1 MRPTS
6 PTLLGTTL
14 AAALLAA
21 RANAEVVDTREID
34 QSIPVSAVVP
44 LVVIVRNVMG
54 SVRVTGHDRDS
65 VELHATETVRG
76 DLRAD
81 IDRAR
86 AELGL
91 VTEQEPGRIAFRVRR
106 TNEDKDCNCNNWGS
120 WDGYRVQYDIEVR
133 VPRSAAV
140 ELATV
145 NDGEVVA
152 EGVYG
157 TFKLSNVNGAVR
169 LTGARSGGS
178 VNTVN
183 GDVTVS
189 FERMP
194 GEATQFKT
202 VNGSLDV
209 TYPTTFAGSLD
220 FKTMNGDVYTDF
232 DVVAL
237 AEPATVERTNG
248 RGMFRMRSNHN
259 SAFRVGTGGER
270 HSFNT
275 LNGSIYVRKA
285 KS

>member
-34 QSIPVSAVVP
+34 QTIPVSASAP

-106 TNEDKDCNCNNWGS
+106 TADDKDCNCNWGN
-120 WDGYRVQYDIEVR
+120 WDGYRVQYDIEIK

-145 NDGEVVA
+145 NDGDVVA

-157 TFKLSNVNGAVR
+157 TFKLSNVNGPVR

-183 GDVTVS
+183 GDVTVT
-189 FERMP
+189 FERVP
-194 GEATQFKT
+194 GDATQFKT

-220 FKTMNGDVYTDF
+220 FKTMHGEVFTDF

-237 AEPATVERTNG
+237 DEPATVERGNG
-248 RGMFRMRSNHN
+248 RGLFRMRSNLS

>member
-21 RANAEVVDTREID
+21 RANAEVVDTREIE
-34 QSIPVSAVVP
+34 QAIPVSASAP
-44 LVVIVRNVMG
+44 LVVIVKNVTG
-54 SVRVTGHDRDS
+54 SVRLTGHDRDS

-86 AELGL
+86 AELSL

-106 TNEDKDCNCNNWGS
+106 IGDDQDCDCAFRQ
-120 WDGYRVQYDIEVR
+120 WDGYRVAYDIEVR
-133 VPRSAAV
+133 VPRAAAV

-145 NDGEVVA
+145 NDGEIVA

-157 TFKLSNVNGAVR
+157 AFTLSNVNGAVP

-178 VNTVN
+178 INTVN
-183 GDVTVS
+183 GDVTVT
-189 FERMP
+189 FERVP
-194 GEATQFKT
+194 ADATSFKT

-209 TYPTTFAGSLD
+209 TYPPTLAANLE

-232 DVVAL
+232 DVVTLDA
-237 AEPATVERTNG
+237 PATVERDNG
-248 RGMFRMRSNHN
+248 RGLFRMRSNRN
-259 SAFRVGTGGER
+259 SAFRVGAGGTR
-270 HSFNT
+270 HSFHT

>member
-21 RANAEVVDTREID
+21 RANAEVVDTREIE
-34 QSIPVSAVVP
+34 QTIPVSAAAP
-44 LVVIVRNVMG
+44 LVVIVKNVMG

-86 AELGL
+86 AAIELA
-91 VTEQEPGRIAFRVRR
+91 TEQEPGRVAFRVRR
-106 TNEDKDCNCNNWGS
+106 RGAEGDCDCRWQQ
-120 WDGYRVQYDIEVR
+120 WDGYRVEYDIEVR
-133 VPRSAAV
+133 VPRAAAIDI
-140 ELATV
+140 ATV
-145 NDGEVVA
+145 NDGEVTA
-152 EGVYG
+152 EGVHG
-157 TFKLSNVNGAVR
+157 DFTLANVNGAVR

-183 GDVTVS
+183 GDVTVT
-189 FERMP
+189 FERVP
-194 GEATQFKT
+194 ADATQFKT

-209 TYPTTFAGSLD
+209 TYPPTLAGNLE

-232 DVVAL
+232 DIVAL
-237 AEPATVERTNG
+237 DEPATLERDNG
-248 RGMFRMRSNHN
+248 RGLSRMRSNRN
-259 SAFRVGTGGER
+259 SAFRVGAGGTR
-270 HSFNT
+270 HSFHT

-285 KS
+285 KP